1 MVENLGTLYRFELKK
16 LLQKKLCWI
25 CLILCAAC
33 ILCGCLFE
41 VYVGDVYIDG
51 KRFESNHDA
60 ARKDLAYARALDGQ
74 AIDQALIEK
83 TIAAY
88 RAIPQ
93 DIPGH
98 YTGTEEYQQGARQYS
113 AIFNQIYS
121 TTTTPRSQLMYTWE
135 PSEADYYRMYR
146 EYLEDRWNKS
156 YLTEGE
162 RDFWR
167 GQLARVDM
175 PLTYW
180 EHTACDRLAIQYQ
193 TVGVMT
199 LLAVAVCLAGVFP
212 DEHSRRTDSL
222 NLCTKHGRTALY
234 WAKLLAGIT
243 FAAGVA
249 VGGSLTA
256 LVSLLAIYGPGH
268 FSAPFQLIVPSY
280 AGPLSCGQ
288 AMLIAYGILILT
300 AVLFAL
306 LVMAVSELTK
316 NSVAVLSISGALI
329 ILGELM
335 TIPAQYRL
343 AGQIWDWLPFTFLT
357 VSNVFSC
364 LTLPIGNTCLTA
376 WQAVPLLYLLACVPA
391 ALLNRRVYRRFQVG
405 R

>member
-1 MVENLGTLYRFELKK
+1 MENMGTLYRFEMKK
-16 LLQKKLCWI
+16 LLQKKLCWV
-25 CLILCAAC
+25 CLLLCAAC

-41 VYVGDVYIDG
+41 AFVGDVYIDG
-51 KRFESNHDA
+51 KPFESNYDA
-60 ARKDLAYARALDGQ
+60 TRKDLAYAKALNGQ
-74 AIDQALIEK
+74 AIDQQLIEK

-93 DIPGH
+93 DTPGH
-98 YTGTEEYQQGARQYS
+98 YIGTEEYQNGTRQFS
-113 AIFNQIYS
+113 QIFNQIYQ

-135 PSEADYYRMYR
+135 PDEEDYYRMYR
-146 EYLEDRWNKS
+146 EYLEEGWKKS
-156 YLTEGE
+156 YLTERE
-162 RDFWR
+162 KDFWR
-167 GQLARVDM
+167 GQLERVET

-180 EHTACDRLAIQYQ
+180 EHTVYDRLAIQYQ
-193 TVGVMT
+193 TVAVMT
-199 LLAVAVCLAGVFP
+199 LLAITVCLAGVFP
-212 DEHSRRTDSL
+212 DEHSRRMDQL
-222 NLCTKHGRTALY
+222 NLCGKNGRTALY
-234 WAKLLAGIT
+234 WAKLLTGIT
-243 FAAGVA
+243 FGAAIA
-249 VGGSLTA
+249 AGGSLTA
-256 LVSLLAIYGPGH
+256 LVSLLAVFGPGH

-300 AVLFAL
+300 AVLYAL
-306 LVMAVSELTK
+306 LVMTVSELTR

-343 AGQIWDWLPFTFLT
+343 AGQLWDWLPFTFLT

-364 LTLPIGNTCLTA
+364 LTLPLPGTCLTA
-376 WQAVPLLYLLACVPA
+376 WQTVPILYLLACVPA